1 MKKCFPEKS
10 HQSQQYDR
18 PAKQGL
24 TAVDEY
30 YSYWWTKPGAPGVE
44 KVSAY
49 TPAYIG
55 DDFIIVSAVM
65 DQSDMYVPL
74 EKAP

>member
-1 MKKCFPEKS
+1 M
-10 HQSQQYDR
+10 
-18 PAKQGL
+18 
-24 TAVDEY
+24 
-30 YSYWWTKPGAPGVE
+30 E

-65 DQSDMYVPL
+65 DYSDMYVPL
-74 EKAP
+74 ESGDLSFSLFLSVLCLLSLLLLLIFSI

>member
-1 MKKCFPEKS
+1 MI
-10 HQSQQYDR
+10 DR
-18 PAKQGL
+18 QKQGL

-30 YSYWWTKPGAPGVE
+30 YSYWWTKPGAPGAE